1 MKRLKNIFQT
11 KLFYILG
18 ICFVKIK
25 KVFTRTNVCDIL
37 SASKI
42 EGDGMNILKGY
53 VFRMYPTK
61 KQEQLINKTIG
72 STRFIYNYFL
82 DDKIKE
88 YKVTGKSKSAY
99 DQIKLIPSLS
109 KEYPFLKE
117 VDSCALRNSLFNLE
131 DAYKRFYKGSG
142 YPKFKAKGVHES
154 YKTNNIK
161 SSYKGNNYNSIKLD
175 LKNKTITLPKL
186 KEVKIR
192 GYRNKQIIL
201 GEVKSAVVKKDAGKY
216 YVSVLIEEKLIKPAF
231 VPKSII
237 GIDLGIKDLIVTSYN
252 EKIENKIKLNTKRMI
267 GLQRGLSRCK
277 FGSKNR
283 YKMKL
288 KIQRLYQKIRNA
300 RKHMIHDITN
310 KLIKE
315 NDIIV
320 TENLD
325 VKGMQKNHYIAK
337 GLNENPI
344 SEIMRV
350 LKYKAVWNN
359 KKLIQID
366 RYYPSSQICS
376 VCNYQ
381 NRKAKDL
388 KLRKWECPVCHIEH
402 ERDYNAA
409 VNIMFKGLEKYMKE
423 MKQGI

>member
-1 MKRLKNIFQT
+1 MK
-11 KLFYILG
+11 
-18 ICFVKIK
+18 
-25 KVFTRTNVCDIL
+25 
-37 SASKI
+37 
-42 EGDGMNILKGY
+42 ILKGY
-53 VFRMYPTK
+53 VFRMYPTE
-61 KQEQLINKTIG
+61 KQEELINKTIG
-72 STRFIYNYFL
+72 CSRFIYNHFL

-88 YKVTGKSKSAY
+88 YKETGKSKSAY

-109 KEYPFLKE
+109 KEYSFLKE
-117 VDSCALRNSLFNLE
+117 VDSCALRNSLFNL
-131 DAYKRFYKGSG
+131 DNAFTNFYNGNG
-142 YPKFKAKGVHES
+142 YPKFKAKGAHES

-192 GYRNKQIIL
+192 GYRNKNIIP
-201 GEVKSAVVKKDAGKY
+201 GEVKSAVIKKDAGKY
-216 YVSVLIEEKLIKPAF
+216 YVSVLINEELIRPAF
-231 VPKSII
+231 VPTSII
-237 GIDLGIKDLIVTSYN
+237 GIDLGIKDLIVTSFN
-252 EKIENKIKLNTKRMI
+252 EKIENKIKLNTKRMV
-267 GLQRGLSRCK
+267 GLQRGISRCK
-277 FGSKNR
+277 KGSQNR

-310 KLIKE
+310 KLINE

-325 VKGMQKNHYIAK
+325 VKGMQKNHYVAK

-344 SEIMRV
+344 SEIIRV
-350 LKYKAVWNN
+350 LKYKADWNN
-359 KKLIQID
+359 KRIIQID
-366 RYYPSSQICS
+366 RYYPSSQICN

-381 NRKAKDL
+381 NKEVKDL
-388 KLRKWECPVCHIEH
+388 SIRNWECPVCHTEH

-409 VNIMFKGLEKYMKE
+409 VNIMFKGLKIYMRGIE
-423 MKQGI
+423 QGI

>member
-1 MKRLKNIFQT
+1 MVP
-11 KLFYILG
+11 G
-18 ICFVKIK
+18 
-25 KVFTRTNVCDIL
+25 
-37 SASKI
+37 
-42 EGDGMNILKGY
+42 
-53 VFRMYPTK
+53 
-61 KQEQLINKTIG
+61 
-72 STRFIYNYFL
+72 
-82 DDKIKE
+82 
-88 YKVTGKSKSAY
+88 
-99 DQIKLIPSLS
+99 
-109 KEYPFLKE
+109 
-117 VDSCALRNSLFNLE
+117 
-131 DAYKRFYKGSG
+131 
-142 YPKFKAKGVHES
+142 
-154 YKTNNIK
+154 NIK
-161 SSYKGNNYNSIKLD
+161 S
-175 LKNKTITLPKL
+175 
-186 KEVKIR
+186 
-192 GYRNKQIIL
+192 
-201 GEVKSAVVKKDAGKY
+201 AVIKKDAGKY
-216 YVSVLIEEKLIKPAF
+216 YVSVLIEEELIKPAF

-252 EKIENKIKLNTKRMI
+252 EKIENTIKLNTKRMI

-277 FGSKNR
+277 SGSKNR

-337 GLNENPI
+337 GLNKNPI

-350 LKYKAVWNN
+350 LKYKAVLNN

-388 KLRKWECPVCHIEH
+388 KLRKWECQYVI
-402 ERDYNAA
+402 RA
-409 VNIMFKGLEKYMKE
+409 
-423 MKQGI
+423 